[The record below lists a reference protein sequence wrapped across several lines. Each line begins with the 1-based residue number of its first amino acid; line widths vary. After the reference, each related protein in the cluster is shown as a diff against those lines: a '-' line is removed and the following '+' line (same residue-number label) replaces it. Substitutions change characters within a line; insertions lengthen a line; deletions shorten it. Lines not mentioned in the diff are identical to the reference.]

1 MLTKTKGIVFNY
13 IKYKET
19 SIIVRIFT
27 RELGLQSYIVNSV
40 RTKGKTNKISFYQPL
55 SILDLVVYSNSKTD
69 LHRISEAQFATKY
82 NSIPFDVRKSTINLF
97 LAETISKMML
107 EQEENVSLFD
117 FLEAAFIQFDAL
129 ENNYTEYHI
138 FIIINLLDFLG
149 HSIPLE
155 ESNSLENELLKIKKD
170 GFLTQTN
177 RKNRSDLL
185 NFVLNFYKKH
195 SQINLDL
202 KSISVLEMVFD

>member
-69 LHRISEAQFATKY
+69 LHRISESQFAVRYST
-82 NSIPFDVRKSTINLF
+82 IPFNILKSTITLF
-97 LAETISKMML
+97 LSETISKMML
-107 EQEENVSLFD
+107 EQEKNESLFD
-117 FLEAAFIQFDAL
+117 FLEASLSQFDDL
-129 ENNYTEYHI
+129 EKNYYEFHI
-138 FIIINLLDFLG
+138 FILLNLMDFLG
-149 HSIPLE
+149 HSIPLL
-155 ESNSLENELLKIKKD
+155 NSDVYEKQLDEIKKKT
-170 GFLTQTN
+170 FLTGINRQT
-177 RKNRSDLL
+177 RSHLL
-185 NFVLNFYKKH
+185 NYILAFYKQN
-195 SQINLDL
+195 SQLNLDL
-202 KSISVLEMVFD
+202 KSLKVLEAVFD